1 MRTTLWVVPVLE
13 VAAVSVLFVITHA
26 IDRAA
31 YRKTIELRDWV
42 NNGSADAAR
51 QVLTGIAGTVI
62 TVVGLVFSITIL
74 ALTVAATQFGPRM
87 MRNFIRDTGTQ
98 VTLGTFVATF
108 VYAILA
114 PGSVSGGNVEFVPHL
129 SVTVLLGMVLVDV
142 GVLVY
147 FIHRVAKSIQLTE
160 VVACIARWLTSSIE
174 NEKAD
179 ASAEHSDIA
188 GSNERRCGGWPTRA
202 WTCRPR
208 KRVPAIH
215 LVPDARPN
223 RFEIG
228 RCHRIAAAPGHFL
241 AEGLP
246 LARVWPA
253 AAAPKVT
260 AALDNAH
267 VTGAHRTLT
276 QDLAFAV
283 D

>member
-147 FIHRVAKSIQLTE
+147 FIHRVAKWIQLTE

-179 ASAEHSDIA
+179 ASAEHSDIGGLERETLWRLA
-188 GSNERRCGGWPTRA
+188 NEGVD
-202 WTCRPR
+202 
-208 KRVPAIH
+208 VPAPESGYLQFISYPT
-215 LVPDARPN
+215 LVRIVSKSDAVIELLQRRVTSSPKAF
-223 RFEIG
+223 RSPG
-228 RCHRIAAAPGHFL
+228 CGPLPPRRRSRQPSTTPTSQAPT
-241 AEGLP
+241 
-246 LARVWPA
+246 
-253 AAAPKVT
+253 AP
-260 AALDNAH
+260 
-267 VTGAHRTLT
+267 
-276 QDLAFAV
+276 
-283 D
+283 